1 MEQNILRNLDACAIQ
16 QYQANRYPWFF
27 LDIITEVKPGSYA
40 KGYKN
45 FTYNEWFFPPH
56 FADNPIVPGFILA
69 ESLVQ
74 VFIMSFLTLE
84 GNEGA
89 IATNLSSSSSRF
101 LLEVKPGD
109 RLDIEANLYSYNRGV
124 AKGEAVGRVGSKV
137 AVSANYVVA
146 IPSILKKYLP
156 KA

>member
-1 MEQNILRNLDACAIQ
+1 MNGFLRDLNPIEIQ
-16 QYQANRYPWFF
+16 KYQANRYPWFF

-56 FADNPIVPGFILA
+56 FADNPIVPGFILT

-74 VFIMSFLTLE
+74 VFIMSFLTME

-89 IATNLSSSSSRF
+89 IATDLSSSSSRF

-109 RLDIEANLYSYNRGV
+109 RLDIEANLHSYHRGI
-124 AKGEAVGRVGSKV
+124 AKGEAIGRVRDKV

-146 IPSILKKYLP
+146 IPSVLKKFLP

>member
-1 MEQNILRNLDACAIQ
+1 MNGFLRDLNPIEIQ
-16 QYQANRYPWFF
+16 KYQANRYPWFF

-40 KGYKN
+40 KGFKN

-56 FADNPIVPGFILA
+56 FADNPIVPGFILTEA
-69 ESLVQ
+69 LVQ

-89 IATNLSSSSSRF
+89 IATDLSSSSRF

-109 RLDIEANLYSYNRGV
+109 RLDIEANLHSYNRGI
-124 AKGEAVGRVGSKV
+124 AKGESIGYVNGKV
-137 AVSANYVVA
+137 AVSASYVVA

-156 KA
+156 TA

>member
-1 MEQNILRNLDACAIQ
+1 MNGFLRDLNPIEIQ
-16 QYQANRYPWFF
+16 KYQANRYPWFF

-40 KGYKN
+40 KGFKN
-45 FTYNEWFFPPH
+45 FTYNEWFFPAH
-56 FADNPIVPGFILA
+56 FADNPIVPGFILTEA
-69 ESLVQ
+69 LVQ
-74 VFIMSFLTLE
+74 VFIMSFLSME

-89 IATNLSSSSSRF
+89 IATDLSSSSRF

-109 RLDIEANLYSYNRGV
+109 RLDIEANLHSYNRGI
-124 AKGEAVGRVGSKV
+124 AKGESIGYVNGKV
-137 AVSANYVVA
+137 AVSASYVVA